1 MIFAYYV
8 ANMNSLVKVI
18 DQNSKT
24 ELFSCS
30 MDNIHSAYLYAK
42 EMENLG
48 LEVKIVSPTI
58 TQTLADGL
66 GVSEKFKAE
75 YQKSVEQE
83 INDHDGSC
91 CVTDP
96 HSI

>member
-1 MIFAYYV
+1 
-8 ANMNSLVKVI
+8 MNSLVKVV
-18 DQNSKT
+18 DQNSQSV
-24 ELFSCS
+24 LFSCG

-66 GVSEKFKAE
+66 GISAQEKMNLQE
-75 YQKSVEQE
+75 SVNQE
-83 INDHDGSC
+83 LHDHEGSC
-91 CVTDP
+91 CAKDFKDSSD
-96 HSI
+96 HQA